1 MGFGALLTLIF
12 VVAKLLGYFAYSWL
26 IVFLPVIIEV
36 AITVTIWVTYFGWL
50 ASSTISN
57 KTKKRKK

>member
-36 AITVTIWVTYFGWL
+36 VLSVLLWVLYFGGL
-50 ASSTISN
+50 ASFAIFN

>member
-36 AITVTIWVTYFGWL
+36 ALTILIYVFYFGTL
-50 ASSTISN
+50 TAFGI
-57 KTKKRKK
+57 KRKRKK

>member
-36 AITVTIWVTYFGWL
+36 VLTILIYIFYFGTL
-50 ASSTISN
+50 TAFSIK
-57 KTKKRKK
+57 KTRKK

>member
-26 IVFLPVIIEV
+26 IVFLPVIIEI
-36 AITVTIWVTYFGWL
+36 ALTILIYVFYFGTL
-50 ASSTISN
+50 TAFSI
-57 KTKKRKK
+57 KRKRKK

>member
-36 AITVTIWVTYFGWL
+36 TLSVLLWLLYFGGM
-50 ASSTISN
+50 ASFAIFKN
-57 KTKKRKK
+57 KKRKK